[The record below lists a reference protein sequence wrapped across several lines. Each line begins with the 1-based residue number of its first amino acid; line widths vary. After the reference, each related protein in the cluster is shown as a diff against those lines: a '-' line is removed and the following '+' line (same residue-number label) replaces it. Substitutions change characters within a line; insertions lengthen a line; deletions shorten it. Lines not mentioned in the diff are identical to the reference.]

1 MDGWYSCCLH
11 FYRYTKERYC
21 SKNVH
26 TDFMVGPY
34 ILPFSI
40 VYPSFTKKTPTSQ
53 QLLVTFSFT
62 LLPCCCMW
70 LLTETCILLISCND
84 DPHHD
89 EDDKRVKKREKC
101 FFLHEFSYVPIQE
114 MLTQYTCMYTWTFL
128 HDMFTALYYHFE
140 GTVGSFGTC
149 FIAVSSL
156 SLCWWWKLV
165 SLMPFWSILRHR
177 LSSHHF
183 YLWEMF

>member
-21 SKNVH
+21 SKNIH

-62 LLPCCCMW
+62 LLPCCCVYAAAVCDCW
-70 LLTETCILLISCND
+70 L
-84 DPHHD
+84 
-89 EDDKRVKKREKC
+89 
-101 FFLHEFSYVPIQE
+101 
-114 MLTQYTCMYTWTFL
+114 
-128 HDMFTALYYHFE
+128 
-140 GTVGSFGTC
+140 
-149 FIAVSSL
+149 
-156 SLCWWWKLV
+156 KLV
-165 SLMPFWSILRHR
+165 FCWFPVMMILIMTRMTKDSRNVRNVFSCMSFLMCLYRR
-177 LSSHHF
+177 CSHSTLVCIREHF
-183 YLWEMF
+183 YMTCLLPYIITLRVQLAVLALVLLQYHHYHYADDES